1 MIKFNVLTLFPEM
14 FTALTDFS
22 IIKRAIDSELI
33 EINLINFRDYS
44 KDKHNKVDDYPYG
57 GGSGMLLR
65 ADVLKDC
72 LEDIKPKKLIY
83 LSPKGK
89 LFNQDLA
96 KEYAKLDEITILCGH
111 YEGLDERI
119 IQNYVDEELSI
130 GDYVL
135 TGGEL
140 PAMVIIDTVSRL
152 VDSVIKEDSY
162 SDETH
167 MSYFLEYPQYT
178 RPYDLDGDKVPEVL
192 LSGNHQDVDDF
203 RLIESFKATVKNR
216 IDLLDFA
223 KLDKKEMKNLREIL
237 NKLKKED

>member
-22 IIKRAIDSELI
+22 IIKRAIDNELI
-33 EINLINFRDYS
+33 EIDLINFRDYS

-96 KEYAKLDEITILCGH
+96 KEYAKLDEWRT
-111 YEGLDERI
+111 
-119 IQNYVDEELSI
+119 
-130 GDYVL
+130 
-135 TGGEL
+135 
-140 PAMVIIDTVSRL
+140 
-152 VDSVIKEDSY
+152 
-162 SDETH
+162 
-167 MSYFLEYPQYT
+167 T
-178 RPYDLDGDKVPEVL
+178 RY
-192 LSGNHQDVDDF
+192 GNH
-203 RLIESFKATVKNR
+203 RYRIEVS
-216 IDLLDFA
+216 
-223 KLDKKEMKNLREIL
+223 
-237 NKLKKED
+237 

>member
-22 IIKRAIDSELI
+22 IIKRAIDNELI

-65 ADVLKDC
+65 ADVLNDC

-162 SDETH
+162 SDENH
-167 MSYFLEYPQYT
+167 MSNFLEYPQYT
-178 RPYDLDGDKVPEVL
+178 RPYDLDGDKVPDVL

>member
-22 IIKRAIDSELI
+22 IIKRAIDNELI

-83 LSPKGK
+83 LSPKGR

-167 MSYFLEYPQYT
+167 MSNFLEYPQYT
-178 RPYDLDGDKVPEVL
+178 RPYDLDGDKVPDVL

>member
-22 IIKRAIDSELI
+22 IIKRAIDNELI

-72 LEDIKPKKLIY
+72 LEDIKPKRLIY

-96 KEYAKLDEITILCGH
+96 KEYSKLDEITILCGH

-119 IQNYVDEELSI
+119 IKNYVDEELSI

-140 PAMVIIDTVSRL
+140 PAMVIIDTISRL

-167 MSYFLEYPQYT
+167 MSNFLEYPQYT
-178 RPYDLDGDKVPEVL
+178 RP
-192 LSGNHQDVDDF
+192 
-203 RLIESFKATVKNR
+203 
-216 IDLLDFA
+216 
-223 KLDKKEMKNLREIL
+223 
-237 NKLKKED
+237 

>member
-22 IIKRAIDSELI
+22 IIKRAIDNELI

-167 MSYFLEYPQYT
+167 MSNFLEYPKYT
-178 RPYDLDGDKVPEVL
+178 RPYDLDGDKVPDVL

>member
-14 FTALTDFS
+14 FAALTDFS
-22 IIKRAIDSELI
+22 IIKRAIDNKLI

-44 KDKHNKVDDYPYG
+44 KDKHKKVDDYPYG

-119 IQNYVDEELSI
+119 IQNYVDEEISI

-140 PAMVIIDTVSRL
+140 PAMVIIDTISRL

-167 MSYFLEYPQYT
+167 MSNFLEYPQYT
-178 RPYDLDGDKVPEVL
+178 RPCDLDGDKVPEVL

>member
-22 IIKRAIDSELI
+22 IIKRAIDNELI

-167 MSYFLEYPQYT
+167 MSNFLEYPQYT
-178 RPYDLDGDKVPEVL
+178 RPHDLDGDKVPDVL

>member
-22 IIKRAIDSELI
+22 IIKRAIDNELI

-57 GGSGMLLR
+57 GGSGMLLK

-72 LEDIKPKKLIY
+72 LEDIKPKRLIY

-96 KEYAKLDEITILCGH
+96 KEYSKLDEITILCGH

-119 IQNYVDEELSI
+119 IKNYVDEELSI

-140 PAMVIIDTVSRL
+140 PAMVIIDTISRL

>member
-22 IIKRAIDSELI
+22 IIKRAIDNELI

-72 LEDIKPKKLIY
+72 LEDIKPKRLIY

-96 KEYAKLDEITILCGH
+96 KEYSKLDEITILCGH

-119 IQNYVDEELSI
+119 IKNYVDEELSI

-140 PAMVIIDTVSRL
+140 PAMVIIDTISRL

-167 MSYFLEYPQYT
+167 MSNFLEYPQYI
-178 RPYDLDGDKVPEVL
+178 RPYDLDGYKVPEVL

>member
-22 IIKRAIDSELI
+22 IIKRAIDNELI

-167 MSYFLEYPQYT
+167 MSNFLEYSQYT
-178 RPYDLDGDKVPEVL
+178 RPYDLDGDKVPDVL

>member
-1 MIKFNVLTLFPEM
+1 
-14 FTALTDFS
+14 
-22 IIKRAIDSELI
+22 
-33 EINLINFRDYS
+33 
-44 KDKHNKVDDYPYG
+44 
-57 GGSGMLLR
+57 MLLR

-119 IQNYVDEELSI
+119 IQNYVDEEISI

-140 PAMVIIDTVSRL
+140 PAMVIIDTISRL

-167 MSYFLEYPQYT
+167 MSNFLEYPQYT
-178 RPYDLDGDKVPEVL
+178 RPCDLDGDKVPEVL